1 VTQRTWRTIALVVIC
16 VMFSAV
22 SFAAPAVTSLSP
34 QSGVVGTYVTISG
47 TGFGAVPSDSTVSLN
62 GISVAVVSWSDTS
75 LFAAVP
81 AGATSGPFVVTVSG
95 QAGSSSTF
103 TVTALPTGWTDTD
116 IGAVGLAGSATDSG
130 GTFTVK
136 GAGQTIGGTADGFH
150 FAYQPLSGDGWI
162 IARVGTLQG
171 TSSPQAGVMIRESLN
186 SGSTDAFV
194 DFFPNQGYLFYRT
207 STGGNTSSLSTGFVA
222 TAYPYWVK
230 LARAGNVF
238 TGYVSLDGFNWT
250 QIGSSATVVMAQSV
264 YIGLAVSSQS
274 TSTLE
279 TATFDNVSVN
289 STASPAPLI
298 STLSATTG
306 AIGSQVTITGSNF
319 GTAQGASV
327 VLLNGAPVTVN
338 SWSDTSIVFTLP
350 AGATSGFLVVSKAP
364 SMNNSNRRNF
374 AVTTQPLPS
383 SWLDQD
389 IGVAT
394 TTGSATYSH
403 GIFTL
408 KAAGA
413 SIGGTADGLHFV
425 YRPLSGDGSIV
436 ARVSTLQGPASAG
449 VMIREGL
456 TSNSTHAFVDFFP
469 NQAYL
474 LYRSTTGANT
484 SSWST
489 AYTSTAYPYW
499 VKLAR
504 SGNTFSAFISP
515 DGSSWTQVG
524 GNVTIAMSSNSY
536 VGLAVSSGGSATLAT
551 ATFDSVSVNSSAAP
565 APTITSLSATTGS
578 IGSQVTISGAN
589 FGGTQG
595 GSLVLL
601 NGAPV
606 TINTWADTSILFT
619 IPAGATSGP
628 IIVAVAPS
636 MNESNPVAFAVTNQP
651 LPAYVLNR
659 DVGIVKL
666 TGSATYS
673 SGVFTVKGAGNSVFG
688 TNDAFQY
695 VYQSLAGDGSIVARV
710 TNLQGASAPL
720 AGVMIRE
727 SLADNSAHAFAYFS
741 PSQAVLY
748 TRASTGA
755 STTSQTTPFIATAY
769 PYWVKL
775 VRSANSFTGFIS
787 PDGVNWTQIGNS
799 VTISIAQ
806 TVLVGLALSSNAPT
820 TLETATFDCVSINSA
835 TAPAPAIVG
844 LSATT
849 ASVGSQVEIFGSNFG
864 TAQGGSAVFVNG
876 VPMNINY
883 WTDTWIV
890 FTVPTGA
897 TSGVLVVAKAPNMN
911 DSNPVMFAVTAQPL
925 PGPWLDQDIGV
936 VGLTGSATYSGGV
949 FTVKGAGQI
958 GGTADKLH
966 FVYQSLWGDG
976 SIIARVASLQ
986 GTGSPQVGVMVRE
999 TLTPGATDA
1008 FVFFQPNQAD
1018 LFTRA
1023 TTGGSNS
1030 TQLTSFVSAA
1040 APYWVR
1046 LIRNGNTFSAYISA
1060 NGTNWTQVGTNTT
1073 VTMAQNV
1080 YIGLA
1085 VSSQSVSTLET
1096 ATFDNVSV
1104 TVGSTPFISSLSPIV
1119 GGVGTAVTLTGSNFG
1134 TTQGTSTVQFNGASS
1149 TSILSW
1155 SGSQIVA
1162 AVPSAVPPGT
1172 GPVTVTVNSIT
1183 SNANLMF
1190 TAVNPIITSVSPSAG
1205 APGGSVTINGS
1216 GFGNSGGNVGNDRVY
1231 FNGLVAYVVSWS
1243 TTSIQVYVP
1252 TGATTGPVTITESG
1266 VTSNGVQFTV
1276 EGLPVVSGISPGTG
1290 AIGSSVTITGT
1301 GFGSIQ
1307 SSSSVAFY
1315 GFAAAITSW
1324 SDTQIVATVPV
1335 GTVTGPV
1342 SVTVAGLT
1350 GWGPSFTLEQTAYL
1364 TDSLGNQSIY
1374 TSVIVGGAWNLLQ
1387 MQGPGCSSCTVRGN
1401 VQHTYDANSNV
1412 LSTTDANGHTTSYTY
1427 DSANNM
1433 LSQTAH
1439 LDDGTPV
1446 ATSYTYNSFSEV
1458 LTMTDPLG
1466 HVTTNTYDTKGNLLT
1481 VTSPAPNGQT
1491 SASVTQFAYDTK
1503 GRLTQITDPLNHIT
1517 TLAYYPTGQ
1526 IQSITDAQNH
1536 VTSYA
1541 YDARGNRTSVID
1553 PINGSAHPTTFAY
1566 DIMNRLTDISY
1577 PDNTSVSF
1585 GYDSRGRRI
1594 SATDQNNKT
1603 TTYAYDDADHLISVT
1618 DAANHLTTY
1627 AYDTENNLTSIT
1639 DGNNHTTYFT
1649 YDAFGRVTQATFP
1662 STLVEAYG
1670 YDAVGNLL
1678 AKTDRKN
1685 QTIQYVY
1692 DALNRLTSKVYP
1704 DSTTANYVYDLVG
1717 KIQQVSDPTGTYGFA
1732 YDNMGRLIG
1741 TTTQYSFLPGFNFQ
1755 NGYSYDAASNRK
1767 TLTAPEGSTNTYN
1780 YDTLNRL
1787 STLTNSLTGQFGF
1800 GYDALDRRTQLTRP
1814 NGINTNYSYDS
1825 VSRLLSVL
1833 HQAGSTTLDGAGYG
1847 YDFAGN
1853 RTSKTNYLNNITEG
1867 YAYDLIYQLTQV
1879 TQGASTTESYSYDAV
1894 GNRLSSLGVNPYS
1907 YNASNQLTS
1916 TPSGSYT
1923 YDNNGNTVTDASGK
1937 SYTWDFENRLVSA
1950 VVPGTGTVT
1959 FKYDPFG
1966 RRIQKTSLLGTTNYL
1981 YDRANLLEE
1990 IDMNGNVLARY
2001 NGGLWIDES
2010 LSELRTGTSSYYQQ
2024 DGVGSMTSLSNSAGT
2039 LANTY
2044 SYDSFGKLTNSSG
2057 TLANSFQFTGREF
2070 DAETSL
2076 RYYRFRYFDPI
2087 IGRFISEDPIGFDGG
2102 INFYRYVQN
2111 NPALLVDPFGLSS
2124 MTFDR
2129 TNGSL
2134 TLYDRNGH
2142 VVAVCTA
2149 ANNTTRRSKGP
2160 WPNGTYPFSYHN
2172 NHSPDPN
2179 GPYGSY
2185 GIDIF
2190 DVPGRTGMGVHSGR
2204 DNSGGPSHPTLGC
2217 VRTTDNCMKQITDW
2231 QAHDPMET
2239 ITIQ

>member
-1 VTQRTWRTIALVVIC
+1 
-16 VMFSAV
+16 
-22 SFAAPAVTSLSP
+22 
-34 QSGVVGTYVTISG
+34 
-47 TGFGAVPSDSTVSLN
+47 
-62 GISVAVVSWSDTS
+62 
-75 LFAAVP
+75 
-81 AGATSGPFVVTVSG
+81 
-95 QAGSSSTF
+95 
-103 TVTALPTGWTDTD
+103 
-116 IGAVGLAGSATDSG
+116 
-130 GTFTVK
+130 
-136 GAGQTIGGTADGFH
+136 
-150 FAYQPLSGDGWI
+150 
-162 IARVGTLQG
+162 
-171 TSSPQAGVMIRESLN
+171 
-186 SGSTDAFV
+186 
-194 DFFPNQGYLFYRT
+194 
-207 STGGNTSSLSTGFVA
+207 
-222 TAYPYWVK
+222 
-230 LARAGNVF
+230 
-238 TGYVSLDGFNWT
+238 
-250 QIGSSATVVMAQSV
+250 MAQSV

-279 TATFDNVSVN
+279 TATFDNVSIN

-327 VLLNGAPVTVN
+327 VLLNGAPVTIN
-338 SWSDTSIVFTLP
+338 SWSDTSIVFTIP

-389 IGVAT
+389 IGIAT

-449 VMIREGL
+449 VMIRETLG
-456 TSNSTHAFVDFFP
+456 SNSTHAFVDFFP

-474 LYRSTTGANT
+474 LYRSTTGGNT
-484 SSWST
+484 ASWST

-504 SGNTFSAFISP
+504 SGNVFSAFISP

-524 GNVTIAMSSNSY
+524 GNVTIAMSSNAY
-536 VGLAVSSGGSATLAT
+536 VGLAVSSGNSTTLAT
-551 ATFDSVSVNSSAAP
+551 ATFDSVSINSSAAP

-589 FGGTQG
+589 FGATQG
-595 GSLVLL
+595 GSLALL

-628 IIVAVAPS
+628 IVVAIAPS
-636 MNESNPVAFAVTNQP
+636 MNESNPVWFAVTAQP
-651 LPAYVLNR
+651 LPSFVLNR
-659 DVGIVKL
+659 DVGL
-666 TGSATYS
+666 LSLAGSATYAN
-673 SGVFTVKGAGNSVFG
+673 GVYTVKGAGTGIYG
-688 TNDAFQY
+688 TADAFQF
-695 VYQSLAGDGSIVARV
+695 VYQTLTGDGSIVARV
-710 TNLQGASAPL
+710 SSLQGASNPL
-720 AGVMIRE
+720 AGVMIRDT
-727 SLADNSAHAFAYFS
+727 LASNSANALVFFS
-741 PSQAVLY
+741 PSQACLY
-748 TRASTGA
+748 SRATAGA
-755 STTSQTTPFIATAY
+755 STTYQCTGFSSTAY

-775 VRSANSFTGFIS
+775 VRAGNTFTGFVS
-787 PDGVNWTQIGNS
+787 SDATNWTQIQS
-799 VTISIAQ
+799 SSTIVMGQNIF
-806 TVLVGLALSSNAPT
+806 VGLALSSNAAA
-820 TLETATFDCVSINSA
+820 TLETATFDNLSIDSPA
-835 TAPAPAIVG
+835 APAPAITG

-864 TAQGGSAVFVNG
+864 AAQAGSVALLNG
-876 VPMNINY
+876 APVTINL

-890 FTVPTGA
+890 FTVPAGA
-897 TSGVLVVAKAPNMN
+897 TSGLLAVAKAPNMN
-911 DSNPVMFAVTAQPL
+911 GSNPVVFAVTTQPL
-925 PGPWLDQDIGV
+925 PGPWLDQDVGV

-949 FTVKGAGQI
+949 FTVKGAGQS
-958 GGTADKLH
+958 GGTADKIH

-986 GTGSPQVGVMVRE
+986 GTASPQVGVMIRE
-999 TLTPGATDA
+999 TLTPGAKDA
-1008 FVFFQPNQAD
+1008 FVFFQPNQAN
-1018 LFTRA
+1018 LYTRA
-1023 TTGGSNS
+1023 STGGSNS
-1030 TQLTSFVSAA
+1030 TQLTSFVSTAT
-1040 APYWVR
+1040 PYWVR
-1046 LIRNGNTFSAYISA
+1046 LIRNGSTFSAYISA

-1073 VTMAQNV
+1073 ITMAQSV

-1119 GGVGTAVTLTGSNFG
+1119 GGVGTAVTITGSNFG
-1134 TTQGTSTVQFNGASS
+1134 ATQGTSTVQFNGAVS

-1155 SGSQIVA
+1155 SSSQIVA
-1162 AVPSAVPPGT
+1162 AVPSAVPSGT

-1183 SNANLMF
+1183 SNANLLF
-1190 TAVNPIITSVSPSAG
+1190 TAVNPIITSLSPSSG
-1205 APGGSVTINGS
+1205 AVGGSVTINGS
-1216 GFGNSGGNVGNDRVY
+1216 GFGTSGGNVGNDRVY

-1252 TGATTGPVTITESG
+1252 TGATTGPVTVTESG

-1276 EGLPVVSGISPGTG
+1276 TGLPVVSGISPGTG
-1290 AIGSSVTITGT
+1290 AIGSSVTITGS
-1301 GFGSIQ
+1301 GFGAEQ
-1307 SSSSVAFY
+1307 STSTAAFY
-1315 GFAAAITSW
+1315 GVAAAIISW

-1342 SVTVAGLT
+1342 SVKVAGFT
-1350 GWGPSFTLEQTAYL
+1350 GWGPSFTLQQTAYL

-1387 MQGPGCSSCTVRGN
+1387 VQGPGCSSCTVRGN
-1401 VQHTYDANSNV
+1401 VQHTYDGNSNV
-1412 LSTTDANGHTTSYTY
+1412 LSTTDTNGHTTSYTY

-1446 ATSYTYNSFSEV
+1446 TTSYTYNSFSEV

-1466 HVTTNTYDTKGNLLT
+1466 HVTTNTYDAKGNLLT

-1517 TLAYYPTGQ
+1517 TLTYYPTGL
-1526 IQSITDAQNH
+1526 IQSITDTQNH
-1536 VTSYA
+1536 TTSYG
-1541 YDARGNRTSVID
+1541 YDARGNRTSVVD

-1566 DIMNRLTDISY
+1566 DIMNRLTGITY

-1585 GYDSRGRRI
+1585 GYDTRGRRT
-1594 SATDQNNKT
+1594 SATDQNNRT
-1603 TTYAYDDADHLISVT
+1603 TTYAYDDADHLTSVT
-1618 DAANHLTTY
+1618 DAANNLTQY
-1627 AYDTENNLTSIT
+1627 VYDTENNLTSIT
-1639 DGNNHTTYFT
+1639 DGNNHTTYFN
-1649 YDAFGRVTQATFP
+1649 YDAFGRVTQTTFP
-1662 STLVEAYG
+1662 STLVETYG
-1670 YDAVGNLL
+1670 YDAIGNLL
-1678 AKTDRKN
+1678 SKTDRKN

-1755 NGYSYDAASNRK
+1755 NGYTYDAASNRK
-1767 TLTAPEGSTNTYN
+1767 TLTAPDGSTNTYN

-1800 GYDALDRRTQLTRP
+1800 GYDALSRRTQLTRP
-1814 NGINTNYSYDS
+1814 NGINSNYSYDS
-1825 VSRLLSVL
+1825 LSRLLSVL

-1867 YAYDLIYQLTQV
+1867 YGYDPIYQLTQV

-1907 YNASNQLTS
+1907 YNASNELTA

-1923 YDNNGNTVTDASGK
+1923 YDNNGNTLTDASGK

-1950 VVPGTGTVT
+1950 VVPGTGTVN

-1966 RRIQKTSLLGTTNYL
+1966 RRVQKSSGLGTMNYL
-1981 YDRANLLEE
+1981 YDGDDIVDEVDSA
-1990 IDMNGNVLARY
+1990 GSVLSKYAQ
-2001 NGGLWIDES
+2001 GPGMDQP
-2010 LSELRTGTSSYYQQ
+2010 LSVILAGVSVYYQQ
-2024 DGVGSMTSLSNSAGT
+2024 DGLNSVTSLSNSSAALT
-2039 LANTY
+2039 N
-2044 SYDSFGKLTNSSG
+2044 SYTFDAYGKLTASTG
-2057 TLANSFQFTGREF
+2057 TLNNPFQYTGREF
-2070 DAETSL
+2070 DAETGTYYYRA
-2076 RYYRFRYFDPI
+2076 RYYDQSTGRFLSEDALRFRT
-2087 IGRFISEDPIGFDGG
+2087 GT
-2102 INFYRYVQN
+2102 NFYAYVRNQPTDFIDPSGMFPTSWHRN
-2111 NPALLVDPFGLSS
+2111 NTYQAALNIFGSNCADKAKAVADANAGVDANPTFWSKIAFAFGQGSGWQYGGPHFPVTDTDYIVPLENSVKTCSLDGLGRALHTLQDSYAHWPGPLGPVLHWVTGPAMDYGAIVNTEWRSGPALE
-2124 MTFDR
+2124 
-2129 TNGSL
+2129 N
-2134 TLYDRNGH
+2134 
-2142 VVAVCTA
+2142 TA
-2149 ANNTTRRSKGP
+2149 
-2160 WPNGTYPFSYHN
+2160 
-2172 NHSPDPN
+2172 
-2179 GPYGSY
+2179 
-2185 GIDIF
+2185 
-2190 DVPGRTGMGVHSGR
+2190 
-2204 DNSGGPSHPTLGC
+2204 
-2217 VRTTDNCMKQITDW
+2217 DW
-2231 QAHDPMET
+2231 LQQFKDSCLKCC
-2239 ITIQ
+2239 Q